1 MIQAFS
7 THQNSPHISEA
18 SGPGA
23 ARRAA
28 EALFQSSEKPATV
41 AESVPV
47 SRPQRRPGSGAIRA
61 QANIVSIRRYVVSR
75 LLEQGRFSQ
84 RLEFVELPRIPG
96 KPVEGEQRS
105 PVFLLIFGP
114 QGRTLY
120 LALEDGT
127 AAAASMPSWWERL
140 NSLGHVQRRVRGETA
155 IEAWRLIQICLRKS
169 KMLED

>member
-1 MIQAFS
+1 M
-7 THQNSPHISEA
+7 
-18 SGPGA
+18 
-23 ARRAA
+23 
-28 EALFQSSEKPATV
+28 
-41 AESVPV
+41 
-47 SRPQRRPGSGAIRA
+47 
-61 QANIVSIRRYVVSR
+61 SIRRYVVSR
-75 LLEQGRFSQ
+75 LLEQGRFSR

>member
-47 SRPQRRPGSGAIRA
+47 SRPQRRPGTGAIRA

-75 LLEQGRFSQ
+75 LLEQGRFSR

-155 IEAWRLIQICLRKS
+155 IEAWRLIQI
-169 KMLED
+169 